1 MSATQSQLWA
11 LQRGTFRFAVRLDE
25 APGCVPG
32 NEVWWTPQHAFFC
45 GLVSGSPRPVGV
57 IDLSHLLNL
66 PGAGLDD
73 SSWVLTSGEDREA
86 WALVSDVPPVPL
98 EEPVE
103 SIPVPWLPTAMA
115 REQVGE
121 AARSQGEDYLIVQPS
136 ELTKVKISSSSFTVS
151 EDRVQ
156 RRSARL
162 AHAADRLDIK
172 PALLATRIDTGWLAL
187 RSSAVQRVIETE
199 HVSPLPGAMPVVLG
213 LAAITG
219 RVNMIVDPG
228 RMLDNPPITPPC
240 WIAQVK
246 SGEARW
252 GIAANNEWQV
262 FTDVELEAIV
272 DHTPMPGPEGMIVQ
286 RYFHGEDKVYVLSVE
301 KLAEMAGG
309 ALEAS
314 HE

>member
-1 MSATQSQLWA
+1 MSGTQSQLWA
-11 LQRGTFRFAVRLDE
+11 LHRGTFRFAVRLEE

-32 NEVWWTPQHAFFC
+32 AEVWWTPQHAFFC
-45 GLVSGSPRPVGV
+45 GLISGSPRPVGV
-57 IDLSHLLNL
+57 IDLAHLFNL
-66 PGAGLDD
+66 PAAGLDD
-73 SSWVLTSGEDREA
+73 SSWVLTAGEERSA
-86 WALVSDVPPVPL
+86 WALVSDAPPTPL
-98 EEPVE
+98 EEPIE

-115 REQVGE
+115 REQVSH
-121 AARSQGEDYLIVQPS
+121 AVRWQDEDYLIVEPT

-151 EDRVQ
+151 DERIQ

-172 PALLATRIDTGWLAL
+172 PTLLATKIDTGWLAL
-187 RSSAVQRVIETE
+187 RSSAVQRVVETE

-213 LAAITG
+213 LAAVTG
-219 RVNMIVDPG
+219 RVNMVLDPG

-246 SGEARW
+246 SGESRW

-262 FTDVELEAIV
+262 FTDVDLGTVI
-272 DHTPMPGPEGMIVQ
+272 DHTPMPGPDGMIVQ
-286 RYFHGEDKVYVLSVE
+286 RYLHGGDKVYVLSVE

-309 ALEAS
+309 TPEAR